1 MGTWTRCGEYRPRP
15 ACARSS
21 HAPTRAPSLVP
32 CARSFARYLIDE
44 YGLDPN
50 GTDPDTGG
58 VPLHTASC
66 GGQIRAVRL
75 LVEEYRVDVRRRCG
89 GGEDARDKAV
99 RLRKRDVVEL
109 LDTYLGSR

>member
-1 MGTWTRCGEYRPRP
+1 MRSLFARPDSRP
-15 ACARSS
+15 L
-21 HAPTRAPSLVP
+21 TRAV
-32 CARSFARYLIDE
+32 RSFARYLIDE